1 MLLEGEGRI
10 RELPAW
16 LGTYRDL
23 SDRLR
28 ESRPDVSET
37 LASYLSA
44 FCTVERAAW
53 IADVSLVEPDGKSA
67 AAAMI
72 GALGPALGKPFTELL
87 ERDAERDAAA
97 RQAPARGRAV
107 VQVLTEHAA
116 LLAPALAPLLQGRTP
131 GVLRTLLRTLGFGG
145 PGWEESIAAY
155 VADSDEQTAREA
167 LRALARVG
175 TPKAASLVVAE
186 IERQHANVGA
196 AAEETLWHFPVSEA
210 QRRTRELLGRRD
222 FTMRHPEATERLL
235 DRAARSRDW
244 RSATRADRARPD
256 AFPHLES
263 GTGPRRAQ
271 SARDAQDGN
280 SMTLAAATEPS
291 LDPLPLLKGLAS
303 LRKLTGMYP
312 PGHPAITQKLG
323 ELDSVVQRLLR
334 QSDVVRIDIIHG
346 DAHLDGLSFRH
357 DSDANARII
366 HELAALGIDSIHI
379 RRGIS
384 PDELQA
390 LSTFLWELKDTAGG
404 PPLTHQLASRG
415 IRHVSLARLIALD
428 TRWRAEQWADAP
440 KDIYDPAYA
449 ESLDLMHETFEQV
462 QEGRELK
469 LATIRHIVEL
479 LVQKVAG
486 SSAALAQI
494 LAVKL
499 YENLTYCHSVNVATL
514 SLLIAKQIG
523 FDAATTAAIGEAA
536 LLHDIGKTRI
546 PLEVIR
552 KPGALD
558 KRERALM
565 ESHTT
570 YGAEILVEVDGLRP
584 LTPTVALEHH
594 RSVKGSGYPE
604 LGDQVP
610 HFMSQ
615 LVSVADIYEA
625 MTGARTYQAP
635 SQPEQACLVLARLAG
650 GKLNSAL
657 VKAFVAAVT
666 FFPVGS
672 VVRTSRD
679 ETGVVVATNA
689 LEPLHP
695 VIALVSADFSRLP
708 GDIDTS
714 ARDSLGGYARHI
726 VETIRPP
733 EPLDLSFFV

>member
-1 MLLEGEGRI
+1 
-10 RELPAW
+10 
-16 LGTYRDL
+16 
-23 SDRLR
+23 
-28 ESRPDVSET
+28 
-37 LASYLSA
+37 
-44 FCTVERAAW
+44 
-53 IADVSLVEPDGKSA
+53 
-67 AAAMI
+67 
-72 GALGPALGKPFTELL
+72 
-87 ERDAERDAAA
+87 
-97 RQAPARGRAV
+97 
-107 VQVLTEHAA
+107 
-116 LLAPALAPLLQGRTP
+116 
-131 GVLRTLLRTLGFGG
+131 
-145 PGWEESIAAY
+145 
-155 VADSDEQTAREA
+155 
-167 LRALARVG
+167 
-175 TPKAASLVVAE
+175 
-186 IERQHANVGA
+186 
-196 AAEETLWHFPVSEA
+196 
-210 QRRTRELLGRRD
+210 
-222 FTMRHPEATERLL
+222 
-235 DRAARSRDW
+235 
-244 RSATRADRARPD
+244 
-256 AFPHLES
+256 
-263 GTGPRRAQ
+263 
-271 SARDAQDGN
+271 
-280 SMTLAAATEPS
+280 MTLATSSEPTQ
-291 LDPLPLLKGLAS
+291 DPVPLLKGLAS

-312 PGHPAITQKLG
+312 PGHPAITQKLD
-323 ELDSVVQRLLR
+323 ELDGVVQRLLR
-334 QSDVVRIDIIHG
+334 QSDIVRIDIIHG

-357 DSDANARII
+357 DSEANARII
-366 HELAALGIDSIHI
+366 HELGTLGIDSIHI
-379 RRGIS
+379 RRGVS
-384 PDELQA
+384 PAELQA
-390 LSTFLWELKDTAGG
+390 LSTFLWELKDAAGG
-404 PPLTHQLASRG
+404 PPLTQQLAARG
-415 IRHVSLARLIALD
+415 IHHVSLARLIALD

-440 KDIYDPAYA
+440 TDVFDPSYA
-449 ESLDLMHETFEQV
+449 ESLDLMQETFDQV

-523 FDAATTAAIGEAA
+523 FDEATTAAIGEAA

-558 KRERALM
+558 KRERTLM

-604 LGDQVP
+604 LGELVP

-650 GKLNSAL
+650 GKLNSSL

-672 VVRTSRD
+672 VVRTSRE
-679 ETGVVVATNA
+679 ETGVVIATNP

-695 VIALVSADFSRLP
+695 TIALVAPDFGRLP
-708 GDIDTS
+708 GAIDTS
-714 ARDSLGGYARHI
+714 ARDSLGAYARHI

-733 EPLDLSFFV
+733 DGLDLSTFV